1 MLFRS
6 WDCVVIVRGGGAT
19 SDLNGFDDYGL
30 ARRVALC
37 PLPVLVG
44 IGHERDRTVLDEIAN
59 TRLKTP
65 TAVGAFLVERLADA
79 WRQAASLAR
88 QVSEY
93 AAERIRGDRLLLS
106 HVEASVPM
114 LARARVGDARLRL
127 TRLANALPAVASGR
141 IGRSLALL
149 DSVPQ
154 LLRNAAAS
162 RLRAEDERIARL
174 SQTVSDASSQRLKE
188 AGERLASTEALVG
201 VLSPEATLKRGYS
214 ITRLGG
220 EAVRDASRLC
230 PGQEITT
237 VFASGEVVS
246 EIK

>member
-1 MLFRS
+1 M
-6 WDCVVIVRGGGAT
+6 
-19 SDLNGFDDYGL
+19 
-30 ARRVALC
+30 
-37 PLPVLVG
+37 
-44 IGHERDRTVLDEIAN
+44 
-59 TRLKTP
+59 
-65 TAVGAFLVERLADA
+65 
-79 WRQAASLAR
+79 
-88 QVSEY
+88 
-93 AAERIRGDRLLLS
+93 
-106 HVEASVPM
+106 
-114 LARARVGDARLRL
+114 
-127 TRLANALPAVASGR
+127 ASGR

-188 AGERLASTEALVG
+188 AGERLASTEALCRRAG
-201 VLSPEATLKRGYS
+201 SEATLKRGYS

-246 EIK
+246 ENKMTHSPLSTQYSVLSTLYSLLSTLYSLLSTLYSLLSTLYSHSLLSTLYSLLSTQYFLLSKRYGQRNDIYRRASGT